1 MALTVDQHAEISQ
14 KVMLPTRETKIAV
27 VATCSISQLYFV
39 QFWYK
44 TERREMP
51 MLYKNDTIDNAS
63 IGSFIRSA
71 RKMKGFTQEE
81 LAQVL
86 RIDSKYLS
94 QVERGISLPSYPL
107 MVAFS
112 DTLEVSMEFLTRGV
126 EGSSKSVDKETL
138 FCIPE
143 AKGLT
148 EDEYQFIEKSMK
160 DLIKNLKKRKS

>member
-1 MALTVDQHAEISQ
+1 
-14 KVMLPTRETKIAV
+14 
-27 VATCSISQLYFV
+27 
-39 QFWYK
+39 
-44 TERREMP
+44 

-71 RKMKGFTQEE
+71 RKMKGFTQES
-81 LAQVL
+81 LAHAL
-86 RIDSKYLS
+86 TIDSKYLS
-94 QVERGISLPSYPL
+94 QVERGVSLPSYPL
-107 MVAFS
+107 MVAIS
-112 DTLEVSMEFLTRGV
+112 DTLKVSMEFLTRGV

>member
-1 MALTVDQHAEISQ
+1 MALIVDQHAEIFQ
-14 KVMLPTRETKIAV
+14 KVMLVTRELKRAV
-27 VATCSISQLYFV
+27 LAACSISQLYFV

-71 RKMKGFTQEE
+71 RKMKGFTQES
-81 LAQVL
+81 LAQAL
-86 RIDSKYLS
+86 TIDSKYLS
-94 QVERGISLPSYPL
+94 QVERGVSLPSYPL
-107 MVAFS
+107 MVAIS
-112 DTLEVSMEFLTRGV
+112 DTLKVSMEFLTRGV
-126 EGSSKSVDKETL
+126 EGSGKSVDKETL

>member
-71 RKMKGFTQEE
+71 RKMKGFTQES
-81 LAQVL
+81 LAQAL
-86 RIDSKYLS
+86 TIDSKYLS
-94 QVERGISLPSYPL
+94 QVERGVSLPSYPL
-107 MVAFS
+107 MVAIS
-112 DTLEVSMEFLTRGV
+112 DTLKVSMEFLTRGV

>member
-1 MALTVDQHAEISQ
+1 
-14 KVMLPTRETKIAV
+14 
-27 VATCSISQLYFV
+27 
-39 QFWYK
+39 
-44 TERREMP
+44 

-71 RKMKGFTQEE
+71 RKMKGFTQES
-81 LAQVL
+81 LAQAL
-86 RIDSKYLS
+86 TIDSKYLS
-94 QVERGISLPSYPL
+94 QVERGVSLLSYPL
-107 MVAFS
+107 MVAIS
-112 DTLEVSMEFLTRGV
+112 DTLKVSMEFLTRGV

>member
-1 MALTVDQHAEISQ
+1 
-14 KVMLPTRETKIAV
+14 MLATREMKRAV
-27 VATCSISQLYFV
+27 LAACSISQLYFV

-71 RKMKGFTQEE
+71 RKMKGFTQES
-81 LAQVL
+81 LAQAL
-86 RIDSKYLS
+86 TIDSKYLS
-94 QVERGISLPSYPL
+94 QVERGVSLPSYPL
-107 MVAFS
+107 MVAIS
-112 DTLEVSMEFLTRGV
+112 DTLKVSMEFLTRGV
-126 EGSSKSVDKETL
+126 EGSGKSVDKETL

>member
-1 MALTVDQHAEISQ
+1 
-14 KVMLPTRETKIAV
+14 MLVTRERKRAV
-27 VATCSISQLYFV
+27 LAACSISQLYFV

-71 RKMKGFTQEE
+71 RKMKGFTQES
-81 LAQVL
+81 LAQAL
-86 RIDSKYLS
+86 TIDSKYLS
-94 QVERGISLPSYPL
+94 QVERGVSLPSYPL
-107 MVAFS
+107 MVAIS
-112 DTLEVSMEFLTRGV
+112 DTLKVSMEFLTRGV
-126 EGSSKSVDKETL
+126 EGSGKSVDKETL

>member
-1 MALTVDQHAEISQ
+1 MALTVDQHAEIFQ
-14 KVMLPTRETKIAV
+14 KVMLETREMKRAV
-27 VATCSISQLYFV
+27 LAACSISQLYFV

-44 TERREMP
+44 TERREIP

-71 RKMKGFTQEE
+71 RKMKGFTQES
-81 LAQVL
+81 LAQAL
-86 RIDSKYLS
+86 TIDSKYLS
-94 QVERGISLPSYPL
+94 QVERGVSLPSYPL
-107 MVAFS
+107 MVAIS
-112 DTLEVSMEFLTRGV
+112 DTLKVSMEFLTRGV
-126 EGSSKSVDKETL
+126 EGSGKSVDKETL

>member
-1 MALTVDQHAEISQ
+1 MALTVDQHAEIFQ
-14 KVMLPTRETKIAV
+14 KVMLETREMKRAV
-27 VATCSISQLYFV
+27 LAACSISQLYFV

-71 RKMKGFTQEE
+71 RKMKGFTQES
-81 LAQVL
+81 LAQAL
-86 RIDSKYLS
+86 TIDSKYLS
-94 QVERGISLPSYPL
+94 QVERGVSLPSYPL
-107 MVAFS
+107 MVAIS
-112 DTLEVSMEFLTRGV
+112 DTLKVSMEFLTRGV
-126 EGSSKSVDKETL
+126 EGSGKSVDKETL

>member
-1 MALTVDQHAEISQ
+1 MALTVDQHAEIFQ
-14 KVMLPTRETKIAV
+14 KVMLETREMKRAV
-27 VATCSISQLYFV
+27 LAACSISQLYFV

-71 RKMKGFTQEE
+71 RKMKGFTQES
-81 LAQVL
+81 LAQAL
-86 RIDSKYLS
+86 AIDSKYLS
-94 QVERGISLPSYPL
+94 QVERGVSLPSYPL
-107 MVAFS
+107 MVAIS
-112 DTLEVSMEFLTRGV
+112 DTLKVSMEFLTRGV
-126 EGSSKSVDKETL
+126 EGSGKSVDKETL

>member
-1 MALTVDQHAEISQ
+1 MALTVDQHAEIFQ
-14 KVMLPTRETKIAV
+14 KVMLATREMKRAV
-27 VATCSISQLYFV
+27 LAACSISQLYFV

-71 RKMKGFTQEE
+71 RKMKGFTQES
-81 LAQVL
+81 LAQAL
-86 RIDSKYLS
+86 TIDSKYLS
-94 QVERGISLPSYPL
+94 QVERGVSLPSYPL
-107 MVAFS
+107 MVAIS
-112 DTLEVSMEFLTRGV
+112 DTLKVSMEFLTRGV
-126 EGSSKSVDKETL
+126 EGSGKSVDKETL

>member
-27 VATCSISQLYFV
+27 VAACSISQLYFV

-86 RIDSKYLS
+86 RIDS
-94 QVERGISLPSYPL
+94 
-107 MVAFS
+107 
-112 DTLEVSMEFLTRGV
+112 
-126 EGSSKSVDKETL
+126 
-138 FCIPE
+138 C
-143 AKGLT
+143 
-148 EDEYQFIEKSMK
+148 
-160 DLIKNLKKRKS
+160 